1 MKHGVKT
8 VLRAVRNAPVQGIPG
23 TGYDPAFALLLP
35 SSVERFHMKARSLFV
50 AAAMLLSTGAM
61 AHEYRVGDIYIGH
74 PYARASVPGQ
84 TSGGAYLS
92 LENKSAVNDVLV
104 SVETPA
110 AASVEIHTM
119 SLENNVMRMREVAG
133 IDLQPG
139 AKITMTPGNGYHL
152 MLLGLKTPLKA
163 GDRVPLTLRFKKA
176 GKVETMILVEDG
188 NAAAPVPSIPMHQN
202 H

>member
-1 MKHGVKT
+1 
-8 VLRAVRNAPVQGIPG
+8 
-23 TGYDPAFALLLP
+23 
-35 SSVERFHMKARSLFV
+35 MKARSLLV
-50 AAAMLLSTGAM
+50 TAVMLISTGAM

-74 PYARASVPGQ
+74 PYARASMPGQ

-92 LENKSAVNDVLV
+92 LENKSAGGDALV

-176 GKVETMILVEDG
+176 GKVETMISVEDG
-188 NAAAPVPSIPMHQN
+188 NAAAPVPSMPMHQN